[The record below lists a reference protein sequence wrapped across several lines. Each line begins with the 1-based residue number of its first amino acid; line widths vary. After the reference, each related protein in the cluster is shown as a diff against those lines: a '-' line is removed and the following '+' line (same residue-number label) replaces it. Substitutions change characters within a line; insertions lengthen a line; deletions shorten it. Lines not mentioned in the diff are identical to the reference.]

1 MNRRLLHLIALP
13 IFAVAPLLAQGL
25 NADQII
31 AKNVEAMGGL
41 AKLKA
46 IKSIRL
52 SGKAS
57 GGPME
62 VPFVMELKRPGS
74 FYQDVTV
81 QNMHLVQAFDGKTGW
96 TINPFAGY
104 GGKKDPELM
113 DADELKSAQDQS
125 DIDGPLVDYKEK
137 GHKVEYLGKED
148 LEGSPVHKLQ
158 VTLKSGNVKSIFLD
172 ADSFLA
178 VKQASKRVI
187 RGTEVETE
195 TILGDYKEVG
205 GVMMPHSM
213 EMGAKGR
220 PEKQKLTIEKVEIN
234 PSLDDAKFKMP
245 EKKAEP
251 APEKKSDPAIE
262 KKAEPAKPAVPEK
275 KG

>member
-1 MNRRLLHLIALP
+1 MTRRFFHLLALPLIA
-13 IFAVAPLLAQGL
+13 AAPLLAQGL
-25 NADQII
+25 SADQVI

-52 SGKAS
+52 TGKAAF
-57 GGPME
+57 GPVE
-62 VPFVMELKRPGS
+62 APFVMEQKRPGS

-81 QNMHLVQAFDGKTGW
+81 QNMHLIEAYDGKAGW

-104 GGKKDPELM
+104 GGKKDPEAM
-113 DADELKSAQDQS
+113 DADGLKNAEQQADL
-125 DIDGPLVDYKEK
+125 DGPLVDYRDK

-148 LEGSPVHKLQ
+148 VEGSPTHKLK
-158 VTLKSGNVKSIFLD
+158 VTLKNGNIQTIFLD
-172 ADSFLA
+172 ADSFLV
-178 VKQASKRVI
+178 VKQTSKRVV

-195 TILGDYKEVG
+195 ATIGDYKEEG
-205 GVMMPHSM
+205 GVMMAHSM

-220 PEKQKLTIEKVEIN
+220 PEKQKLTIEKVDIN
-234 PSLDDAKFKMP
+234 PAIDDMKFKMP

-251 APEKKSDPAIE
+251 APEKKPEA
-262 KKAEPAKPAVPEK
+262 AKPDGPEK

>member
-1 MNRRLLHLIALP
+1 MTRHLLHLIVLP
-13 IFAVAPLLAQGL
+13 IFAAAPLLAQGMT
-25 NADQII
+25 ADQVI
-31 AKNVEAMGGL
+31 AKNVEAMGGM
-41 AKLKA
+41 ARLKA

-52 SGKAS
+52 TGKAAF
-57 GGPME
+57 GPME
-62 VPFVMELKRPGS
+62 APFVMEQKRPAS
-74 FYQDVTV
+74 FIQDVTV
-81 QNMHLVQAFDGKTGW
+81 QNMHIVEAYDGKTGW

-113 DADELKSAQDQS
+113 DAEGLKNAEQQA
-125 DIDGPLVDYKEK
+125 DIDGPLVDYKDK
-137 GHKVEYLGKED
+137 GHKVEYLGKEEM
-148 LEGSPVHKLQ
+148 EGSPVYKLK
-158 VTLKSGNVKSIFLD
+158 VTLKNGNIQTIFLD

-178 VKQASKRVI
+178 LKQTSKRVV

-195 TILGDYKEVG
+195 MTLGDYKEEG

-213 EMGAKGR
+213 EVGAKGR

-234 PSLDDAKFKMP
+234 PAIDDSKFKMP

-251 APEKKSDPAIE
+251 APLKTNEPV
-262 KKAEPAKPAVPEK
+262 KATVPEK

>member
-1 MNRRLLHLIALP
+1 MTRHLFHLIALP
-13 IFAVAPLLAQGL
+13 IIVAAPLMAQAL
-25 NADQII
+25 STDQII
-31 AKNVEAMGGL
+31 AKNVEAMGGM
-41 AKLKA
+41 AKMKA
-46 IKSIRL
+46 IKSVRIT
-52 SGKAS
+52 GKAG

-62 VPFVMELKRPGS
+62 VPFVMEQKRPGS
-74 FYQDVTV
+74 YYQDVTV
-81 QNMHLVQAFDGKTGW
+81 QNMHLIEAFDGKTGW

-113 DADELKSAQDQS
+113 DADALKSAQDNA

-137 GHKVEYLGKED
+137 GNKVEYLGKED

-158 VTLKSGNVKSIFLD
+158 VTLKTGNVKTIFVD
-172 ADSFLA
+172 ADSFL
-178 VKQASKRVI
+178 VLKQTSKRVI

-195 TILGDYKEVG
+195 TTIGDYKEEG

-234 PSLDDAKFKMP
+234 PALDDAKFKMP

-251 APEKKSDPAIE
+251 A
-262 KKAEPAKPAVPEK
+262 KPAAPEK

>member
-1 MNRRLLHLIALP
+1 MTRRLLHLIALP
-13 IFAVAPLLAQGL
+13 ILAAAPLTAQAL
-25 NADQII
+25 NADLVI
-31 AKNVEAMGGL
+31 AKNIEAMGGL

-46 IKSIRL
+46 IKSVRMT
-52 SGKAS
+52 GKAS

-62 VPFVMELKRPGS
+62 VPFVMEHKRPGS

-81 QNMHLVQAFDGKTGW
+81 QNMHLIQAFDGKTGW

-125 DIDGPLVDYKEK
+125 DLDGPLVDYKEK

-148 LEGSPVHKLQ
+148 LEGSPTHKLQ
-158 VTLKSGNVKSIFLD
+158 VTLKSGNIRTIFLD
-172 ADSFLA
+172 ADSFLEI
-178 VKQASKRVI
+178 KQTSKRVI

-195 TILGDYKEVG
+195 TAIGDYKEEG

-213 EMGAKGR
+213 ESGVKGR
-220 PEKQKLTIEKVEIN
+220 PEKQKITIEKVEIN
-234 PSLDDAKFKMP
+234 PSIDDAKFKMP

-251 APEKKSDPAIE
+251 LLEKKT
-262 KKAEPAKPAVPEK
+262 EPAKPEAPVK

>member
-1 MNRRLLHLIALP
+1 MTRHLLHLIVLP
-13 IFAVAPLLAQGL
+13 ILASAPLVAQTM

-31 AKNVEAMGGL
+31 AKNVEALGGM

-46 IKSIRL
+46 IKSVRMT
-52 SGKAS
+52 GKAS

-62 VPFVMELKRPGS
+62 VPFVMEQKRPGS

-81 QNMHLVQAFDGKTGW
+81 QNMHLIQAFDGKTGW

-113 DADELKSAQDQS
+113 DADELKFAQDQA
-125 DIDGPLVDYKEK
+125 DLDGPLVDYKDK
-137 GHKVEYLGKED
+137 GNKVEYLGKED
-148 LEGSPVHKLQ
+148 LEGSPAHKLQ
-158 VTLKSGNVKSIFLD
+158 VTLKSGNVKTIFLD
-172 ADSFLA
+172 ADSFLEI
-178 VKQASKRVI
+178 KQTSKRVI

-195 TILGDYKEVG
+195 TALGDYKEEG

-213 EMGAKGR
+213 ETGAKGR
-220 PEKQKLTIEKVEIN
+220 PEKQKITIEKVEIN
-234 PSLDDAKFKMP
+234 PAIDDAKFKMP
-245 EKKAEP
+245 EKKIEP
-251 APEKKSDPAIE
+251 APE
-262 KKAEPAKPAVPEK
+262 KKAEPAKPAAPEK

>member
-1 MNRRLLHLIALP
+1 MTRYLFHLIALP
-13 IFAVAPLLAQGL
+13 LIAAAPLMAQTMS
-25 NADQII
+25 ADQII
-31 AKNVEAMGGL
+31 AKNVEAKGGM

-46 IKSIRL
+46 IKSFRMT
-52 SGKAS
+52 GKAG

-62 VPFVMELKRPGS
+62 VPFVMEQKRPSS

-81 QNMHLVQAFDGKTGW
+81 QNMHLIEAFDGKTGW

-113 DADELKSAQDQS
+113 DADSLKSAQDS
-125 DIDGPLVDYKEK
+125 ADIDGPLVDYKEK
-137 GHKVEYLGKED
+137 GNKVEYLGKED
-148 LEGSPVHKLQ
+148 LEGGGVHKLQ
-158 VTLKSGNVKSIFLD
+158 VTLKTGNVKTIFLD
-172 ADSFLA
+172 ADSFLE
-178 VKQASKRVI
+178 VKEASKRVI

-195 TILGDYKEVG
+195 TTLGDYKEEG
-205 GVMMPHSM
+205 GVMMAHSM

-220 PEKQKLTIEKVEIN
+220 PEKQKITIEKVEIN
-234 PSLDDAKFKMP
+234 PALDDAKFKMP

-251 APEKKSDPAIE
+251 VPE

>member
-1 MNRRLLHLIALP
+1 MTRRLFHLIALP
-13 IFAVAPLLAQGL
+13 IIAMAPLTAQTMG
-25 NADQII
+25 ADQII
-31 AKNVEAMGGL
+31 AKNVEAMGGM

-52 SGKAS
+52 TGKAG

-62 VPFVMELKRPGS
+62 VPFTMEQKRPGS

-81 QNMHLVQAFDGKTGW
+81 QNMHIIEAFDGKTGW

-113 DADELKSAQDQS
+113 DADALKSAQDQS
-125 DIDGPLVDYKEK
+125 DLDGPLVDYKEK
-137 GHKVEYLGKED
+137 GNKVEFLGKED
-148 LEGSPVHKLQ
+148 LEGSPVYKLQ
-158 VTLKSGNVKSIFLD
+158 VTLKTGNVKTIYLD
-172 ADSFLA
+172 ADSFLEI
-178 VKQASKRVI
+178 KQASKRVI

-195 TILGDYKEVG
+195 TTIGDYKEEG

-220 PEKQKLTIEKVEIN
+220 PEKQKITIEKVEIN
-234 PSLDDAKFKMP
+234 PTLDDAKFKMP
-245 EKKAEP
+245 EKKVEPAPAKAAEP
-251 APEKKSDPAIE
+251 AKSAAPEKK
-262 KKAEPAKPAVPEK
+262 
-275 KG
+275 G